1 MQTIMIAVSQEFP
14 CRPAA
19 FGRMIQPVLDLLLE
33 TVSKTLV
40 GAPQR
45 IPADQAAAEFDG
57 RAANVGTVRETN
69 AEATHVLQPGIR
81 ALDDATV
88 FAKVAATASTA
99 RDNHR
104 LDIAIT
110 QRSWM
115 SHGVVSAI
123 GVNDARP
130 PQRMAAQAANWR
142 NRVE

>member
-1 MQTIMIAVSQEFP
+1 MMQ
-14 CRPAA
+14 R
-19 FGRMIQPVLDLLLE
+19 VLNLLLE
-33 TVSKTLV
+33 TVSKRLV

-57 RAANVGTVRETN
+57 RAVNVGTVRETN
-69 AEATHVLQPGIR
+69 AEATHAIQPSIR

-88 FAKVAATASTA
+88 FAKVAATAGTA
-99 RDNHR
+99 RDDQR

-115 SHGVVSAI
+115 SLGVVSAI

-130 PQRMAAQAANWR
+130 LQRMAAQAANWR